1 MNSKT
6 TKNGVSNIKTSKLH
20 FVDLAGSERQKS
32 TGAEGSRLKEATNI
46 NKSLTILG
54 QVISALVDISSGK
67 KRHVPYRDSKL
78 TLILKDSLG
87 GNSRTFM
94 IAAISA
100 ASSSYSETLST
111 LKFAERAKQ
120 IRNKVT
126 IENKI
131 NLLNEN

>member
-1 MNSKT
+1 MNAESSRSHSVFSLTVNQKLS
-6 TKNGVSNIKTSKLH
+6 KNGVSNIKSSKLH

-32 TGAEGSRLKEATNI
+32 TGAEGSRLKEANNI

-54 QVISALVDISSGK
+54 QVISALVDKANGK
-67 KRHVPYRDSKL
+67 NRHVPYRDSKL

-100 ASSSYSETLST
+100 ASSSYTETLTT
-111 LKFAERAKQ
+111 LKFAERAK
-120 IRNKVT
+120 
-126 IENKI
+126 
-131 NLLNEN
+131 